1 MMASSF
7 PSSIDSFPDPL
18 ANSPLNA
25 PSHSALHQDVND
37 AVEKVEVKLG
47 LGSSPAS
54 GSTAGQ
60 VLKSSGS
67 GNTGWSDITAS
78 DIDSTGQPAQNI
90 LVADGVGGA
99 AWVNGVPVGSL
110 QMFAGSSVPSGWLFC
125 NGDTVSRT
133 LYAGLFAVIGT
144 AFNVGGEAVT
154 DFRLP
159 DMRGRSPIGVG
170 TGSSLTPRAL
180 AASAGVET
188 HQISSSNLP
197 LHTHTITHDHA
208 AFTTTGG
215 EGAHVHNIFGNNTG
229 IPAGTNG
236 FGLAMLTLTSGTS
249 NRNSDTA
256 GAHNHSVDVPTFTGN
271 SGDGGFTNTAIDIMN
286 PFLVVN
292 FIIRF

>member
-1 MMASSF
+1 MASSF

-18 ANSPLNA
+18 ENSPLNA

-54 GSTAGQ
+54 GASAGQ

-144 AFNVGGEAVT
+144 AFNIGGEAGT

-188 HQISSSNLP
+188 RQISSTNLP

-215 EGAHVHNIFGNNTG
+215 EGAHVHNLFGNNTG
-229 IPAGTNG
+229 IPAGTNA
-236 FGLAMLTLTSGTS
+236 FGLAMMTLSSGTS

-256 GAHNHSVDVPTFTGN
+256 GAHNHSIDVPTFTGN